1 MLIRKMNGELNNV
14 QSMLWV
20 SILHCKRV
28 CVCVYVYICV
38 LYSRIVVTYSLLR
51 PEKVP

>member
-28 CVCVYVYICV
+28 CVCTYVCYTLV
-38 LYSRIVVTYSLLR
+38 SLLHTAY
-51 PEKVP
+51 